1 MYCEGQDAIITMV
14 TVDDWTIRLSKTEL
28 SEGKFPEK
36 ADEIVVSQEIME
48 LMGLKGG
55 IGDRITVPF
64 QPVTKEGLG
73 KAKEKDFVILGFVSD
88 PENAAENT
96 MYTSIVAQA
105 FAEEILPEGGHEY
118 RIYFRLKDTENKNKN
133 ILKEKMIEIG
143 ERYGISS
150 KDIVFNSEYLWA
162 NFTDPET
169 FKVGILIMM
178 LIVVTGVLT
187 IYGIYYVSMIDKVQE
202 YGKLR
207 AIGATKRQIRALVF
221 REGFAVAGIAVPLG
235 ILAGLGASLL
245 FIRGLL
251 YLDINK
257 DFVLAEQMKAV
268 YENHEI
274 HVVKLWIIAVS
285 FLTSFLTVYCAL
297 LKPMKIA
304 ARVSSIEAIRY
315 RGDTGHQKKSR
326 RGFENMNIRRLTAVN
341 LGRNKKRTAVTIAVL
356 GTTGILFM
364 AAATVLSSLDPE
376 VVVKDEFDC
385 LIF

>member
-1 MYCEGQDAIITMV
+1 
-14 TVDDWTIRLSKTEL
+14 
-28 SEGKFPEK
+28 
-36 ADEIVVSQEIME
+36 
-48 LMGLKGG
+48 
-55 IGDRITVPF
+55 
-64 QPVTKEGLG
+64 
-73 KAKEKDFVILGFVSD
+73 
-88 PENAAENT
+88 
-96 MYTSIVAQA
+96 
-105 FAEEILPEGGHEY
+105 
-118 RIYFRLKDTENKNKN
+118 
-133 ILKEKMIEIG
+133 
-143 ERYGISS
+143 
-150 KDIVFNSEYLWA
+150 
-162 NFTDPET
+162 
-169 FKVGILIMM
+169 M